1 MSTKTRSTNK
11 FINTIDECLTNG
23 AKNGIFQVSLE
34 DNVLNGREVT
44 IDGRKVVNF
53 GSCSYLG
60 LEVDDRLKQ
69 GAIDATLRYGTQYSS
84 SRLFSACNLYE
95 EIEEL
100 FYKIFDNNPSILA
113 ATTTLA
119 HLGALPI
126 LVQDDDLVILDH
138 QVHGS
143 VQLAVQQLK
152 ARGTTVEM
160 VKHNRMDMLEDMIKE
175 NPNKYNKIW
184 YMADGLYSMYGDYAP
199 LKDIEYLLNKY
210 PTFHVYI
217 DDAHGMSWTGKH
229 GNGYVLNQMSLHP
242 KMVLTTSLAKGFGT
256 GGGVTVVPDQEMR
269 RKILTCGSSYT
280 FSGPVQP
287 PMLGASIASA
297 KIHLTDEIYA
307 LQNKLANKIELT
319 RSIIDK
325 YELPLVLPSDS
336 PIFYI
341 GLGLPRVGYNM
352 VKRLLNEGFYTN
364 IGIFPGVPVKCCGLR
379 LAITNGPADEDIANV
394 LEAFKYHFPL
404 VLEEEGQT
412 VEDISANFNLPF
424 EETSK
429 RYTPVSAKNANELD
443 VQLESTI
450 QNIDKA
456 VWDNLLGEN
465 GTFDWEGCKFL
476 EETYTGNPEQENNWK
491 LHYLIIRDQQKN
503 PVLATFFSELL
514 CKDDMIA
521 PADVSKQIE
530 EDRKADKYFLTSK
543 VVMMGSLL
551 SVGDHMFIDRKH
563 SSWKMAVAEMIRV
576 MNEVKLKSGAT
587 AVQVRDID
595 TTDTELSE
603 LFIKEGLIKIEMP
616 DTHVLYNANWNSEE
630 DYMMQRLSTKARWHF
645 RRNILDKRDLYNITV
660 LSGKKN
666 VTSAQVKEWQQLYK
680 NVKEKSYNINTYEL
694 PQKYFTNIINNPN
707 WEVIELRLKPE
718 AGENAADK
726 PLVAVGFCYISSK
739 NNYSIMAVGMDYNYV
754 LSHSCYRQ
762 SLYQSVARANQLKCD
777 RLYLGMDAAIEKR
790 KFGVK
795 AIQKSVFV
803 QASDN
808 FNMEMIG
815 SVYSHTEK
823 ITRNEDLKLALK
835 DAA

>member
-23 AKNGIFQVSLE
+23 AKNGIFQISLE
-34 DNVLNGREVT
+34 DNALDGREVT
-44 IDGRKVVNF
+44 INGRKVVNF

-95 EIEEL
+95 EIEGL
-100 FYKIFDNNPSILA
+100 FYKIFDNNPSVLA

-126 LVQDDDLVILDH
+126 LVQDEDLVILDH

-152 ARGTTVEM
+152 ARGTKVEM
-160 VKHNRMDMLEDMIKE
+160 IKHSRMDMLEDMIKE

-199 LKDIEYLLNKY
+199 LKDITCLLDKY

-217 DDAHGMSWTGKH
+217 DDAHGMSWTGKN
-229 GNGYVLNQMSLHP
+229 GNGYVLSQIPLHP

-256 GGGVTVVPDQEMR
+256 GGGVTVVPDREMR

-287 PMLGASIASA
+287 PMIGASIASA

-307 LQNKLANKIELT
+307 LQDKLANKIALT
-319 RSIIDK
+319 RSIIDE
-325 YELPLVLPSDS
+325 YDLPLVLPSDS

-379 LAITNGPADEDIANV
+379 LAITNGPSDEDIKNV
-394 LEAFKYHFPL
+394 LEAFRYHFPL
-404 VLEEEGQT
+404 VLKEEGQT

-424 EETSK
+424 ENTSK
-429 RYTPVSAKNANELD
+429 RYAPVSLKSADDLNLQVET
-443 VQLESTI
+443 SI
-450 QNIDKA
+450 HNIDKTL
-456 VWDNLLGEN
+456 WDNLLGGN
-465 GTFDWEGCKFL
+465 GTFDWEGCRFL
-476 EETYTGNPEQENNWK
+476 EETYNNNPEPENNWTF
-491 LHYLIIRDQQKN
+491 HYLVVRDQQKN
-503 PVLATFFSELL
+503 PVLATFFTELL

-530 EDRKADKYFLTSK
+530 EDRKNNKYFLTSK

-551 SVGDHMFIDRKH
+551 SVGDHLYIDRKH
-563 SSWKMAVAEMIRV
+563 SLWKKAVLELIRV
-576 MNEVKLKSGAT
+576 MNEIKLKIGAA
-587 AVQVRDID
+587 AVQLRDID
-595 TTDTELSE
+595 TTDAELSE
-603 LFIKEGLIKIEMP
+603 FFIKEGLIKIEMP
-616 DTHVLYNANWNSEE
+616 DTHVLYNADWQSEE
-630 DYMMQRLSTKARWHF
+630 EYMIERLSTKARWHF
-645 RRNILDKRDLYNITV
+645 RRNIQGKRDLYNITL
-660 LSGKKN
+660 LSGDKSVN
-666 VTSAQVKEWQQLYK
+666 AERVAEWRQLYR
-680 NVKEKSYNINTYEL
+680 NVKDKSLNINTYEL
-694 PQKYFTNIINNPN
+694 PEKYFTNIINHRN

-718 AGENAADK
+718 PGEKAEDK
-726 PLVAVGFCYISSK
+726 PLIAVGFCYISSR
-739 NNYSIMAVGMDYNYV
+739 NNYSMMAVGMDYNYV

-762 SLYQSVARANQLKCD
+762 SLYQSVARANELKCEK
-777 RLYLGMDAAIEKR
+777 LFLGMDASVEKR

-795 AIQKSVFV
+795 VIQKSVFV

-815 SVYSHTEK
+815 SVYSHKQK
-823 ITRNEDLKLALK
+823 ITRQADLKSARK
-835 DAA
+835 VAA

>member
-1 MSTKTRSTNK
+1 MSTKNRSTNK

-23 AKNGIFQVSLE
+23 ARNGIFQVSLE
-34 DNVLNGREVT
+34 DDYLNGREVT
-44 IDGRKVVNF
+44 IEGRKVVNF

-95 EIEEL
+95 EIESL
-100 FYKIFDNNPSILA
+100 FYKIFNNNPSVLA
-113 ATTTLA
+113 ATTTLS

-126 LVQDDDLVILDH
+126 LVQDEDLVILDH

-152 ARGTTVEM
+152 ARGTKVEM
-160 VKHNRMDMLEDMIKE
+160 IKHNRMDMLEDLIKA

-199 LKDIEYLLNKY
+199 LQDIVSLLDKY
-210 PTFHVYI
+210 ATFHVYI

-229 GNGYVLNQMSLHP
+229 GNGYVLSQVPLHP

-256 GGGVTVVPDQEMR
+256 GGGVTVVADPEMR

-287 PMLGASIASA
+287 PMIGASIASA
-297 KIHLTDEIYA
+297 KIHLTDEIYD
-307 LQNKLANKIELT
+307 LQNKLAGKIALT

-379 LAITNGPADEDIANV
+379 LAITNGPTDDDIRNV
-394 LEAFKYHFPL
+394 LDAFQYHFPR

-424 EETSK
+424 ESTAK
-429 RYTPVSAKNANELD
+429 RYAGVSVKSPDELD
-443 VQLESTI
+443 VQLETTI
-450 QNIDKA
+450 NNIDKTL
-456 VWDNLLGEN
+456 WDDVLGGN

-476 EETYTGNPEQENNWK
+476 EATYSNNPEPENNWK
-491 LHYLIIRDQQKN
+491 IHYLVIRDQQKK
-503 PVLATFFSELL
+503 PVLATFFTELL

-521 PADVSKQIE
+521 PADVSQQIE
-530 EDRKADKYFLTSK
+530 EDRKRDKYFLTSK
-543 VVMMGSLL
+543 VIMMGSLL
-551 SVGDHMFIDRKH
+551 SVGDHMYIDRKH
-563 SSWKMAVAEMIRV
+563 ASWKEAVLEMIRQ
-576 MNEVKLKSGAT
+576 MNDIKLKSGAT
-587 AVQVRDID
+587 AIQLRDID
-595 TTDTELSE
+595 SADTELSE
-603 LFIKEGLIKIEMP
+603 FFIQEGLIKIEMP
-616 DTHVLYNANWNSEE
+616 ETHVLNRADWKNEE
-630 DYMMQRLSTKARWHF
+630 EYMMTRLSTKSRWHF
-645 RRNILDKRDLYNITV
+645 RRNIIDKRGLYNITL

-666 VTSAQVKEWQQLYK
+666 VTSEQVAEWQRLYK
-680 NVKEKSYNINTYEL
+680 NVKDKSLNINTYAL
-694 PQKYFTNIINNPN
+694 PERYFSNIIDHPN

-718 AGENAADK
+718 PGEAAEEK
-726 PLVAVGFCYISSK
+726 PIVAVGFCYISSR

-762 SLYQSVARANQLKCD
+762 SLYQSVARANQLKCGK
-777 RLYLGMDAAIEKR
+777 LYLGMDASIEKR
-790 KFGVK
+790 KLGVEVTY
-795 AIQKSVFV
+795 KSVFV

-815 SVYSHTEK
+815 STYQHKQK
-823 ITRNEDLKLALK
+823 ITRQEDLKS
-835 DAA
+835 AAKAA